1 MKIKKQQEKFQK
13 ANSMWRSL
21 KFYSSQSSVS
31 QKLGIG
37 PKSIS
42 YVSDKGEMHKG

>member
-1 MKIKKQQEKFQK
+1 MKIKKQEEKFQK
-13 ANSMWRSL
+13 ANSMWR
-21 KFYSSQSSVS
+21 FYSSQSSVS